1 MNNINDL
8 DMNNINRLLKD
19 ANLYSIEYC
28 GYFILKFSI
37 SSNSIFYNKFENIEI
52 EFISGCNI
60 LNSDSTNKSAN
71 EEVFNLYGSNILSVK
86 FEEDNQLEIGFDNNS
101 KILSILEEDELYD
114 RNWIIRPVNNKDSY
128 ILNDS
133 NEIFYTEDMKEL
145 ITPPSG
151 FSAAAGKS

>member
-1 MNNINDL
+1 
-8 DMNNINRLLKD
+8 MNNINRLLQD

-28 GYFILKFSI
+28 GYFIIKFSI
-37 SSNSIFYNKFENIEI
+37 SNDSIFYNKFENIEI
-52 EFISGCNI
+52 EFISGCSI
-60 LNSDSTNKSAN
+60 LNSNSTNKSAN
-71 EEVFNLYGSNILSVK
+71 EEVFNLYGSNILSVEI
-86 FEEDNQLEIGFDNNS
+86 EEDNQLEIWFDNNS

-133 NEIFYTEDMKEL
+133 NEIFYTENMKEF

-151 FSAAAGKS
+151 FSAAAGKPKKSR